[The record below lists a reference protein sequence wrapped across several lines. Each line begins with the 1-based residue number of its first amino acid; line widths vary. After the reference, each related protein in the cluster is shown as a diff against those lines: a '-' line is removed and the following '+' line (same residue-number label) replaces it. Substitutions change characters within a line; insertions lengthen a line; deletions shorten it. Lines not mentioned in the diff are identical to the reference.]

1 MRGIRAEQKGFT
13 LLEILIV
20 MAIIGVLST
29 IAIPRFNNSIVLA
42 NTAKIQSDLR
52 VLNSAIILYQS
63 ERGSYP
69 TNLTTD
75 LHEYI
80 VDIDNLHPPK
90 GECLLRTGNK
100 ENITVSEYTLS
111 ADHTQALCQS
121 HVIADF
127 GRKD

>member
-69 TNLTTD
+69 TNFND
-75 LHEYI
+75 
-80 VDIDNLHPPK
+80 
-90 GECLLRTGNK
+90 G
-100 ENITVSEYTLS
+100 S
-111 ADHTQALCQS
+111 A
-121 HVIADF
+121 
-127 GRKD
+127 